1 MPQVGGEETALV
13 KRIFKW
19 LEIALGIG
27 AALFCCYWL
36 FSTDRYVSKA
46 SIIIQNT
53 DQVAAG
59 VDTPVLMSSMASIS
73 SRDQLLLQAH
83 LLSVDML
90 RKLDKQLDLRAHFS
104 DSSRDI
110 ASRMWFQDASIEWFH
125 RHYLNR
131 VEVFVNSADGVLQ
144 IQCQAYSA
152 QMAHDITAMLVSEG
166 EKYMN
171 EMSHKIAR
179 NQVAFLESQVEKA
192 QHEMRKA
199 NDELIAFQNKKGLL
213 SAKAQAENIHKLIGQ
228 LEQKRTQLETQLAT
242 LPKALDKSHP
252 TRRSINQSLK
262 AVEKQISDEQT
273 RLASTEGSALNTL
286 VEEEQRLELEVKF
299 QQDVYKSALVALEQ
313 GRMNAARTLKSVSVI
328 QSPTLPE
335 YAWEPRRIYGT
346 ISTLCVA
353 VLIFAM
359 LRMLRSIILD
369 HVD

>member
-1 MPQVGGEETALV
+1 MPQIGDGTILV

-19 LEIALGIG
+19 VDIALCIS
-27 AALFCCYWL
+27 AILICCYWL
-36 FSTDRYVSKA
+36 FSTDRYVSEA

-53 DQVAAG
+53 DQVSAG
-59 VDTPVLMSSMASIS
+59 VDVPVLLNSMASIS

-90 RKLDKQLDLRAHFS
+90 RKLDKELDLRAHFS

-110 ASRMWFQDASIEWFH
+110 ASRMWFEDASMEWFH
-125 RHYLNR
+125 RHFLNR
-131 VEVFVNSADGVLQ
+131 VNIYVNSTDGVLQ
-144 IQCQAYSA
+144 IQCQAYTA
-152 QMAHDITAMLVSEG
+152 KMAHDITAMLVSEG

-171 EMSHKIAR
+171 EMSHEIAR
-179 NQVAFLESQVEKA
+179 TQVAFLEGQVEKA
-192 QHEMRKA
+192 QNGMRKA
-199 NDELIAFQNKKGLL
+199 NDELLAFQNRKGLL
-213 SAKAQAENIHKLIGQ
+213 SPRVQAENIHTLIGK
-228 LEQKRTQLETQLAT
+228 LEQQRTQLETQLAA

-252 TRRSINQSLK
+252 TRRSITQSLK

-299 QQDVYKSALVALEQ
+299 QQDMYKSALVALEQ
-313 GRMNAARTLKSVSVI
+313 GRMDAARTLKSVSVI
-328 QSPTLPE
+328 QSPTMPE

-346 ISTLCVA
+346 ISTICVA
-353 VLIFAM
+353 LLLFGM
-359 LRMLRSIILD
+359 LRMLRSVILD